1 MIPKLVANDKQLLLL
16 LLLHRLDE
24 NYIGMNGVHP
34 LASIDRNH

>member
-16 LLLHRLDE
+16 LLHRLDE
-24 NYIGMNGVHP
+24 NYIDTNGVHP